1 MPGELV
7 KAARLGNPPPLGEL
21 RGHEGSVEGSGPDG
35 RATDPATRAELGAGI
50 RGPSTDPEQQ
60 MGGSRD
66 LAVVQPLEAFS

>member
-1 MPGELV
+1 MRDLWKVLDRMEEP
-7 KAARLGNPPPLGEL
+7 RTPQ
-21 RGHEGSVEGSGPDG
+21 
-35 RATDPATRAELGAGI
+35 PAPELGAGI